1 MAIHGTLTTMSVPD
15 LLQFVATGRKTGTL
29 KFARGKIAKKIF
41 FENGLIVG
49 SDTNDPKEYLGQV
62 LIHYGKLDEQRLQ
75 VALEAQRES
84 GGGRLGE
91 ILVSKGFLQ
100 PADVLEILRIRTL
113 DIIYDLFLW
122 EEADFEFY
130 DDEILPPDLIRI
142 EVQPNSVIMEGIY
155 RVDELTRYR
164 RLIPSDRAI
173 LELGAGWTSSLS
185 FGKETRQILY
195 FLEKHMTVAEICYN
209 MHASSFHVYALLYD
223 LVSKGIAHVSGEAP
237 APPDHEQEVNE
248 LRGKVSESLRA
259 ARADLKDGKADHA
272 ISIIHTILAL
282 EPKNGEA
289 QALLIEAEA
298 IFIKQIYESKFSRNA
313 VPRIIIA
320 PENLTEGIGSQE
332 GFMLSR
338 INGDWDIASILSICP
353 FREADSLRMIAALL
367 DKGIIG
373 F

>member
-15 LLQFVATGRKTGTL
+15 LLQFVAQGRKTGTL
-29 KFARGKIAKKIF
+29 KFERSKVSKKIY
-41 FENGLIVG
+41 FEKGLIVG

-75 VALEAQRES
+75 VAMEAQRET
-84 GGGRLGE
+84 GGRLGE
-91 ILVSKGFLQ
+91 ILVAKGFLQ
-100 PADVLEILRIRTL
+100 SADVLEILRIRTL

-122 EEADFEFY
+122 GEADFEFY
-130 DDEILPPDLIRI
+130 DDETLPPDLIRI

-173 LELGAGWTSSLS
+173 LELGTGWTSSLS
-185 FGKETRQILY
+185 VGKETRQILY

-223 LVSKGIAHVSGEAP
+223 LVSKGIVNVAGEAP
-237 APPDHEQEVNE
+237 EPPDPEKELNE

-259 ARADLKDGKADHA
+259 ARVDLKNGKAEHA
-272 ISIIHTILAL
+272 ISIIHTILEL

-298 IFIKQIYESKFSRNA
+298 KFIQQIYASKFSRTA
-313 VPRIIIA
+313 VPRIILA
-320 PENLTEGIGSQE
+320 PDNLTEGISSQE

-338 INGDWDIASILSICP
+338 INGDWDVASILSICP
-353 FREADSLRMIAALL
+353 FREADSLRMIITLL
-367 DKGIIG
+367 DKGIIA